1 MSGPAFA
8 AVDLGAG
15 SGRVILGRVEGEAI
29 ALDEVHRFVQP
40 TCQGGGRDRW
50 SLGAMFAEVARGL
63 ALAGERAGE
72 LASIGVD
79 TWGVDFG
86 LIDAEGRL
94 LADPVRYRDPRTDG
108 MLEELHA
115 LVPRAELYARTGI
128 QFQPFNTL
136 VQLLAQ
142 VRQGEWPEEAATLLM
157 MPDLIHHLL
166 CGSRSGELT
175 IASTSMALEARSRT
189 WDRGLLE
196 AVGVPGEVMPELV
209 GPGTL
214 LGRLKPALAE
224 ELGLGAVPVVCPAA
238 HDTASAVAAT
248 PLEEGWA
255 FVSSGTWS
263 LVGIEAPEPVLS
275 EEAMEGGFT
284 NEAGVFGTTR
294 FLVNCAGLWILES
307 CREVWRSR
315 GLDLDHAELLRRVAA
330 SPSPEALIDPDDLR
344 FLHPEDM
351 VAEVRAHLEE
361 RGARAPEDPA
371 ALARLILESIARRTA
386 QILERLREVTGRSLS
401 GVHVVGGGSQN
412 DFLNQAIADA
422 SGLPVRAGP
431 VEATALGNVCLQA
444 IQAGAFKD
452 LAEARAAIA
461 RSFPCREFGA
471 G

>member
-8 AVDLGAG
+8 AVDLGAS

-40 TCQGGGRDRW
+40 TCQSGGRDRW

-94 LADPVRYRDPRTDG
+94 LADPVRYRDRRTDG
-108 MLEELHA
+108 MLEELFA
-115 LVPRAELYARTGI
+115 LFPRAELYARTGI

-166 CGSRSGELT
+166 CGSASGELT
-175 IASTSMALEARSRT
+175 IASTSMALEARSQT

-263 LVGIEAPEPVLS
+263 LVGIEAAEPILS
-275 EEAMEGGFT
+275 EEAREGGFT

-307 CREVWRSR
+307 CREVWKRM
-315 GLDLDHAELLRRVAA
+315 GMQFDLAELLARAA
-330 SPSPEALIDPDDLR
+330 ACPPAEAFIDPDDLR
-344 FLHPEDM
+344 FLHPRSM
-351 VAEVRAHLEE
+351 LVEVRSALEE
-361 RGARAPEDPA
+361 QGQDPPEDPA
-371 ALARLILESIARRTA
+371 VMARLILESFARRTV
-386 QILERLREVTGRSLS
+386 QILERLQTVTGRSLS

-444 IQAGAFKD
+444 IQAGELAD
-452 LAEARAAIA
+452 LAEARRAVAH
-461 RSFPCREFGA
+461 SFPCRVFQPD
-471 G
+471 

>member
-8 AVDLGAG
+8 AVDLGAS

-40 TCQGGGRDRW
+40 TCQSGGRDRW
-50 SLGAMFAEVARGL
+50 SLGAMFAQVARGL

-94 LADPVRYRDPRTDG
+94 LADPVRYRDRRTDG
-108 MLEELHA
+108 MLEELFA
-115 LVPRAELYARTGI
+115 LFPRAELYARTGI

-166 CGSRSGELT
+166 CGSASGELT
-175 IASTSMALEARSRT
+175 IASTSMALEARSQT

-263 LVGIEAPEPVLS
+263 LVGIEAAEPILS
-275 EEAMEGGFT
+275 EEAREGGFT

-307 CREVWRSR
+307 CREVWKRM
-315 GLDLDHAELLRRVAA
+315 GMQFDLAELLARAA
-330 SPSPEALIDPDDLR
+330 ACPPAEAFIDPDDLR
-344 FLHPEDM
+344 FLHPRSM
-351 VAEVRAHLEE
+351 LVEVRSALEE
-361 RGARAPEDPA
+361 QGQDPPEDPA
-371 ALARLILESIARRTA
+371 VMARLILESIARRTV
-386 QILERLREVTGRSLS
+386 QILERLQTVTGRSLS

-444 IQAGAFKD
+444 IQAGELAD
-452 LAEARAAIA
+452 LAEARRAVAH
-461 RSFPCREFGA
+461 SFPCRVFQPD
-471 G
+471 